1 VAAGHTGRVV
11 EASMADW
18 VLRPDGERA
27 RSGLPGLL
35 GLWRW
40 ASLPFL
46 LFLLLPLA
54 ALLLRVT
61 PAQVSASL
69 GTTAVRQAVGLSLR
83 TSAAATGLAVA
94 LGTPVAYLLARRRF
108 RLKRTLEALVDLP
121 VVLPPAV
128 AGLALLMAFG
138 RNGLLGDVF
147 ESLGLQIA
155 FSPAAVVLAQTFVA
169 APYYVRAATIG
180 FAHVEAELEQAA
192 SIDGA
197 GPWQV
202 FRHVTA
208 PLAWHGLVSG
218 AALTW
223 ARALGEFGATIIF
236 AGNFPGRTQTM
247 PLAIYLGF
255 QLDLDTALTLAVLL
269 VGLSAAALILV
280 RLLLQSEPPIER
292 P

>member
-1 VAAGHTGRVV
+1 
-11 EASMADW
+11 MADW
-18 VLRPDGERA
+18 ALRPESERPA
-27 RSGLPGLL
+27 PAGRAGVLE
-35 GLWRW
+35 LWRW
-40 ASLPFL
+40 ATLPFL

-54 ALLLRVT
+54 GLAARVT
-61 PAQVSASL
+61 FRQLLASL
-69 GTTAVRQAVGLSLR
+69 DTTTVQQAISLSLR
-83 TSAAATGLAVA
+83 TSAAAMGLAVA

-108 RLKRTLEALVDLP
+108 RLKRLLEALVDLP

-138 RNGLLGDVF
+138 RNGLLGGVL

-169 APYYVRAATIG
+169 APYYIRAAAIG
-180 FAHVEAELEQAA
+180 FSHVETELEQAA

-197 GPWQV
+197 GAWEV

-208 PLAWHGLVSG
+208 PLAWQGLVSG

-255 QLDLDTALTLAVLL
+255 QLNLDTALTLSVLL
-269 VGLSAAALILV
+269 IGLSAAALVLV
-280 RLLLQSEPPIER
+280 RLLLQAQPPIER
-292 P
+292 A

>member
-1 VAAGHTGRVV
+1 
-11 EASMADW
+11 MADW
-18 VLRPDGERA
+18 VLRSESERA
-27 RSGLPGLL
+27 TRGNGAGLL

-54 ALLLRVT
+54 ALALRVT
-61 PAQVSASL
+61 PEQLLTSF
-69 GTTAVRQAVGLSLR
+69 GTATVQQAVGLSLR
-83 TSAAATGLAVA
+83 TSAAAMGLAVA

-108 RLKRTLEALVDLP
+108 RLKRVLEALVDLP

-138 RNGLLGDVF
+138 RNGLVGGLLEALGV
-147 ESLGLQIA
+147 SIA

-169 APYYVRAATIG
+169 APFYIRAATIG
-180 FAHVEAELEQAA
+180 FSHVETELEQAA

-197 GPWQV
+197 SAWQV

-208 PLAWHGLVSG
+208 PLAWPGLVSG
-218 AALTW
+218 AALAW

-255 QLDLDTALTLAVLL
+255 QLDLDTALTLSVLL
-269 VGLSAAALILV
+269 VGLSAAALVLV
-280 RLLLQSEPPIER
+280 RILLQAEPPIER
-292 P
+292 S